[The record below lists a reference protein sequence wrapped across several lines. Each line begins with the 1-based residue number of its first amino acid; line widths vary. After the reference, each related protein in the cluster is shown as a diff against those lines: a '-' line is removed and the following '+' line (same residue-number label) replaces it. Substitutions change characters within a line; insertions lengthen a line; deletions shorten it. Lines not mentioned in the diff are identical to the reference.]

1 MKTLK
6 IFSTAILVL
15 LFSGFCFAQKTTT
28 ETLNVSGE
36 CGMCKK
42 KIEKAA
48 KEAGAT
54 YAVWSTNTKVLTIR
68 YNSLST
74 NSAKIQQKIADAGY
88 DTPKFKATDEAYNK
102 LDGCCQ
108 YDRTMSKDE
117 KCCSDGCEMKD
128 GKCVNEAAC
137 KEKGCCKDS
146 EKCKEMGCCG
156 NEKGMAMHNAKMD
169 CSDKGMKGSKMDC
182 SDKNAKGGKMDCCNK
197 TTSTKAKQQ

>member
-6 IFSTAILVL
+6 IFSIISSISLAAILSL
-15 LFSGFCFAQKTTT
+15 PKDSFAQKIAT

-88 DTPKFKATDEAYNK
+88 DTPKFKATDETYNK

-146 EKCKEMGCCG
+146 EKCKAMGCCG
-156 NEKGMAMHNAKMD
+156 NEMANNAKMD
-169 CSDKGMKGSKMDC
+169 CCKKSSNGKTAMNCSEGNKSCCSK
-182 SDKNAKGGKMDCCNK
+182 K
-197 TTSTKAKQQ
+197 TQQ